1 MNKIHDDNT
10 FSEHGFVSSIPYK
23 DGFMVSWLDGRNT
36 YGVGDHGHAKG
47 AMTIRSA
54 VLDFNGTEILSLY
67 QGSFKGQKGDKV
79 NFAIDQNKILFFD
92 EKGISVQ

>member
-36 YGVGDHGHAKG
+36 TTKKSDSGHDQG
-47 AMTIRSA
+47 AMTLRTAIINLEGALTEDMLLTDPNEALEFIDWVNRPSA
-54 VLDFNGTEILSLY
+54 ALINAV
-67 QGSFKGQKGDKV
+67 
-79 NFAIDQNKILFFD
+79 
-92 EKGISVQ
+92 